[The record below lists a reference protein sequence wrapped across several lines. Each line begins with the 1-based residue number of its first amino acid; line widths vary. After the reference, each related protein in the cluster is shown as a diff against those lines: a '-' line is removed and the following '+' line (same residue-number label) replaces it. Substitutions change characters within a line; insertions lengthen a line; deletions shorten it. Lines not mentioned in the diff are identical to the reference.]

1 MDVIKATAAYEKWM
15 RGKVAVV
22 EADLRRKHAAMA
34 DNLFAFFR
42 ATFYRWAALW
52 PEICPDLDRAPVLR
66 AVGDLHVENFGT
78 WRDHEGRLVWGLNDV
93 DEASMMPYTIDLV
106 RLATSA
112 LLARR
117 EGHLLLKPR
126 QTCAA
131 VLDGYA
137 AALKTGGAPFVLEEE
152 HPGLRA
158 WAMSAERDPERF
170 WAKVEAFKAVQAPA
184 HVHALLQAALPYRRL
199 KTRVVHR
206 ISGLGSLGRPRYAAL
221 ASWRSA
227 MVAREAKACLPSAYD
242 WVLGRTASR
251 FHGAAILDNAVRCP
265 DPYFRFSDGW
275 LIRRI
280 GPHCSRIDVSWL
292 PQQRDEARLLHAMGH
307 ETANVH
313 LGSKSMRAEI
323 LRHLA
328 KQPEDWLLAAARAMV
343 KATKAEWKA
352 WRAKHTSKT

>member
-1 MDVIKATAAYEKWM
+1 MDVITATAAYEKWL
-15 RGKVAVV
+15 RTKTAVV
-22 EADLRRKHAAMA
+22 EADLRQKHTAMA
-34 DNLFAFFR
+34 ADLFAFFR

-52 PEICPDLDRAPVLR
+52 PELCPELDRAPVLR
-66 AVGDLHVENFGT
+66 AVGDLHVQNFGT

-117 EGHLLLKPR
+117 EGHLRLKPR

-137 AALKTGGAPFVLEEE
+137 AALKAGGAPFVLEEE

-170 WAKVEAFKAVQAPA
+170 WAKVEAFKDVRPPA

-221 ASWRSA
+221 AVWRGA
-227 MVAREAKACLPSAYD
+227 KVAREAKACLPSAYD
-242 WVLGRTASR
+242 WALGRTTSR
-251 FHGAAILDNAVRCP
+251 FHAAAILDNAVRCP

-292 PQQRDEARLLHAMGH
+292 PRERDEARLLHAMGH

-313 LGSKSMRAEI
+313 LGTKNMRGAI

-328 KQPEDWLLAAARAMV
+328 KQPEDWLLTAARAMA

-352 WRAKHTSKT
+352 WRAKHASKT